1 MRHCSSGI
9 YYVQVGKEL
18 KIIPV
23 YNVAKRKNT
32 IGRIV
37 CAVKGN
43 LRESRRRVDRE
54 NKQSRMSC
62 PMDAQSLSA
71 ICFRAIMV
79 RKETRNGLMKGQGG
93 AYFKRVEDHIQFDR
107 VLTAD

>member
-1 MRHCSSGI
+1 MR
-9 YYVQVGKEL
+9 VGKEL
-18 KIIPV
+18 KVIPV

-71 ICFRAIMV
+71 ICRRVIMV
-79 RKETRNGLMKGQGG
+79 SKETGNGFMKGELRCLLQ
-93 AYFKRVEDHIQFDR
+93 AR
-107 VLTAD
+107 

>member
-1 MRHCSSGI
+1 MHASLFSDIDIMG
-9 YYVQVGKEL
+9 VGKEL
-18 KIIPV
+18 KVIPV
-23 YNVAKRKNT
+23 YNVAKRKNA

-37 CAVKGN
+37 CVVKGN

-71 ICFRAIMV
+71 I
-79 RKETRNGLMKGQGG
+79 
-93 AYFKRVEDHIQFDR
+93 Y
-107 VLTAD
+107 